1 MYNPN
6 SLNALF
12 TLDKCFHNALK
23 NGHVFRT
30 AELEAVVKVLSCKT
44 HKLGAKAYG
53 CTNARCSHEKRVC
66 NTCKSKLCTS
76 CGQKATERWIAV
88 INSILPDC
96 KYRHITFTMPKDFWI
111 IFQYNR
117 ALLTHLFSLAA
128 DTLIILAKKRGLT
141 VGIFAA
147 LHTYGRQVNFNCHI
161 HLSIAEFGLNQHGKL
176 KTFSFKFRSLMPQ
189 WRYGIINL
197 LRTQY
202 SGLIL
207 PSELEAEGDSL
218 QSWNVFLNKHY
229 NSHWNVD
236 IAKKA
241 SHKAHTAKYLGSY
254 VKKPPI
260 AAVRLADYAGG
271 DVTFTYLDHNSDTYK
286 DLTLSQTEMMLRIL
300 SHVPEKHFKMVRYFG
315 FLSNRLRGS
324 LLPLIY
330 KELGQEVVA
339 AKTFGFAAM
348 MKAFLKVDPFKCI
361 LCGARMVFTGFIAGL
376 KVGRLVSAIENIV
389 LQRSI

>member
-6 SLNALF
+6 SINALF

-53 CTNARCSHEKRVC
+53 CTNTQCSHEKRVC

-76 CGQKATERWIAV
+76 CGQKATERWIAD

-96 KYRHITFTMPKDFWI
+96 KYRHITFTMPKAFWM

-117 ALLTHLFSLAA
+117 KLLNHLFSLAA
-128 DTLIILAKKRGLT
+128 NTLINIAKKRGLT
-141 VGIFAA
+141 IGIFAA
-147 LHTYGRQVNFNCHI
+147 LHTYGRQINFNCHI
-161 HLSIAEFGLNQHGKL
+161 HLSIAEFGLNRQGKL
-176 KTFSFKFRSLMPQ
+176 KTFSFKFGLLMSQ
-189 WRYGIINL
+189 WRYEVINL
-197 LRTQY
+197 LRTHY
-202 SGLIL
+202 PVLIL
-207 PSELEAEGDSL
+207 PPELEAKGNSL
-218 QSWNVFLNKHY
+218 QSWNVFLDRNY

-236 IAKKA
+236 IAKST

-260 AAVRLADYAGG
+260 AAARLADYTGG
-271 DVTFTYLDHNSDTYK
+271 DVTFTYLDHRSKSYK

-300 SHVPEKHFKMVRYFG
+300 NHVPEKHFKMIRYFG
-315 FLSNRLRGS
+315 FLSNRLRGR

-330 KELGQEVVA
+330 KQLGQEVVT

-376 KVGRLVSAIENIV
+376 KVGQLVSAIENIT
-389 LQRSI
+389 LQRPI